1 MKGGKDNGKDKRN
14 LVRDPAAWE
23 GLHEM
28 DILSCGAGMQSTAL
42 ALMSCDNARNGNMYP
57 GVPKYDAVLYC
68 DLKCEP
74 PWVYDQVAF
83 IAKECEACGIPF
95 YVLESDLYG
104 HYIQNF
110 GKARVVSIPFWS
122 TDETGKKGRMMR
134 NCTIDFR
141 ISIMQK
147 FVKYNLLGYRP
158 YQRVK
163 PEDRKAHTMH
173 IGFSKEEQQRI
184 FDNPHPMFNNRFP
197 LIEMGLERPDN
208 YRYCLEEWGLKTKA
222 SACNMCPFH
231 RNYFFHYLKEHCPE
245 SYQQVVTFDRLLEEN
260 QPQTKIR
267 SKLYLSRSRKR
278 IIDLTDAECQD
289 AETFEYE
296 GNHVWNGF

>member
-1 MKGGKDNGKDKRN
+1 MECSTTAEEEID
-14 LVRDPAAWE
+14 
-23 GLHEM
+23 EM

-42 ALMSCDNARNGNMYP
+42 ALMSCDNSRNGPLYP
-57 GVPKYDAVLYC
+57 AVPIYDAVLYC

-83 IAKECEACGIPF
+83 ISNACEACDIPF

-104 HYIQNF
+104 HYTQNF

-134 NCTIDFR
+134 NCTIDFK
-141 ISIMQK
+141 IKIMQQ
-147 FVKYNLLGYRP
+147 FAKYELLGYRP
-158 YQRVK
+158 YQRIR

-173 IGFSKEEQQRI
+173 IGFSKEERQRI
-184 FDNPHPMFNNRFP
+184 FDNPHPMFKNRFP
-197 LIEMGLERPDN
+197 LVKMGLERPDN
-208 YRYCLEEWGLKTKA
+208 YRYCLEEWGLETKA
-222 SACNMCPFH
+222 SACTMCPFH
-231 RNYFFHYLKEHCPE
+231 RNYFFRYLKDHCPE
-245 SYQQVVTFDRLLEEN
+245 SYQQVVDFDRLLEEK
-260 QPQTKIR
+260 QPLTKIR

-278 IIDLTDAECQD
+278 ITELMDAECQD
-289 AETFEYE
+289 AETFEYG